1 MSAEAAVGE
10 AAPLILASTSPYRKQ
25 LLARLGLP
33 FSTCSP
39 AFSEAEPGSMPPAE
53 LVRHNALGKAGSVA
67 RQHPGATV
75 IGSDQLAVCG
85 TRVLGKPGG
94 HRAAFDQL
102 TFLSGKAVDFLTG
115 LAVLE
120 HGREQYA
127 CVPFRVV
134 FRELAATDIEA
145 YLHAEKPYDCAGSF
159 KSEALGIAL
168 FASMQ
173 GDDPTALM
181 GLPLITLSGWLHP
194 LRPR

>member
-1 MSAEAAVGE
+1 VTTEEGR
-10 AAPLILASTSPYRKQ
+10 LILASTSPYRRE
-25 LLARLGLP
+25 LLGRLGLS
-33 FSTCSP
+33 FSSVAPDFT
-39 AFSEAEPGSMPPAE
+39 EANPGAMPPVE
-53 LVRHNALGKAGSVA
+53 LVRHNTLGKARSVA
-67 RQHPGATV
+67 CLHPEATV

-85 TRVLGKPGG
+85 DAVLGKPGS

-134 FRELAATDIEA
+134 FRELAAADIEA

-159 KSEALGIAL
+159 RSEALGIAL
-168 FASMQ
+168 FESMQ
-173 GDDPTALM
+173 GDDSTALM